1 MSTPAN
7 GPLLELRGIT
17 RHFRSKATLAER
29 ILAGIGRGAPPPTVR
44 AVDGVDLTVER
55 GEVLGLVGES
65 GCGKSTLARIV
76 TGILKPSAG
85 EVVYDQR
92 PVARL
97 KGKERL
103 DFLLKVQMV
112 FQDPYASLDPRMK
125 VSRIVGEALSV
136 HRLKPR
142 AEIDAAVDQALAEV
156 GLDITY
162 RDRYPHQFS
171 GGQRQ
176 RIGIA
181 RALAVKPDFLVCDEP
196 VSALD
201 VSIQAQVINLFMDV
215 RERHGLTYLFVSHD
229 LGLVRHISDRVAIM
243 YLGRIVEIGR
253 ADEIFAEP
261 AHPYSAAL
269 IKAIPSATRRKR
281 RFEPLKG
288 ELPSP
293 MAPPPGCPF
302 HPRCPSAMP
311 ICREARPALAAIAPG
326 RSAACHLHT
335 TPEMA

>member
-1 MSTPAN
+1 MSAQPST
-7 GPLLELRGIT
+7 PLLELRGIT
-17 RHFRSKATLAER
+17 RHFRGKSTLAEK
-29 ILAGIGRGAPPPTVR
+29 ILLAVGRGKPPPVSR
-44 AVDGVDLTVER
+44 AVDGIDLTVAR

-65 GCGKSTLARIV
+65 GCGKSTLARVI
-76 TGILKPSAG
+76 TGILKPTSG
-85 EVVYDQR
+85 EVIYDNR
-92 PVARL
+92 PVAELR
-97 KGKERL
+97 GRDRL

-125 VSRIVGEALSV
+125 VSRIVGEALAV
-136 HRLKPR
+136 HKLKPK
-142 AEIDAAVDQALAEV
+142 AEIDAAVDAALTEV
-156 GLDITY
+156 GLDLAY

-215 RERHGLTYLFVSHD
+215 RERYGLTYLFVSHD

-253 ADEIFAEP
+253 AAEIFAEP

-269 IKAIPSATRRKR
+269 IKAIPSAANRRR
-281 RFEPLKG
+281 AFEPLKG

-293 MAPPPGCPF
+293 LAPPPGCAF
-302 HPRCPSAMP
+302 HPRCPAAMAV
-311 ICREARPALAAIAPG
+311 CREVAPKLRAIAPG
-326 RSAACHLHT
+326 RSAACHLHNA
-335 TPEMA
+335 PETA

>member
-1 MSTPAN
+1 MTEPFF
-7 GPLLELRGIT
+7 ELRGVKKHYRGKST
-17 RHFRSKATLAER
+17 FAER
-29 ILAGIGRGAPPPTVR
+29 ILAAAGRGAPPRTLR
-44 AVDGVDLTVER
+44 AVDGVDLTVTR

-65 GCGKSTLARIV
+65 GCGKSTLARIA
-76 TGILKPSAG
+76 TGILKPSSG
-85 EVVYDQR
+85 EVVYDRQ
-92 PVARL
+92 PVAAL

-103 DFLLKVQMV
+103 DFLLKVQMI
-112 FQDPYASLDPRMK
+112 FQDPYASLNPRMR

-136 HRLKPR
+136 HRLLPKN
-142 AEIDAAVDQALAEV
+142 EIDAAVDKALTEV
-156 GLDITY
+156 GLDLAY

-181 RALAVKPDFLVCDEP
+181 RALVVKPDFLVCDEP

-215 RERHGLTYLFVSHD
+215 RERYGLTYLFVSHD
-229 LGLVRHISDRVAIM
+229 LGIVRHISDRVAIM
-243 YLGRIVEIGR
+243 YLGRIVEIGS
-253 ADEIFAEP
+253 AAAIFAEP

-269 IKAIPSATRRKR
+269 IKASPSATRRKHQ
-281 RFEPLKG
+281 FQPLTG

-293 MAPPPGCPF
+293 LAPPSGCPF
-302 HPRCPSAMP
+302 HPRCDRAMSV
-311 ICREARPALAAIAPG
+311 CREVRPVLTEIAPG

-335 TPEMA
+335 SPESA

>member
-1 MSTPAN
+1 MTAPFF
-7 GPLLELRGIT
+7 ELRGIKKQ
-17 RHFRSKATLAER
+17 FRGKLTLAEH
-29 ILAGIGRGAPPPTVR
+29 ILTAAGQRKPAPVLH
-44 AVDGVDLTVER
+44 AVDGVDLSIAR

-65 GCGKSTLARIV
+65 GCGKSTLARIA
-76 TGILKPSAG
+76 TGILQPTEG
-85 EVVYDQR
+85 DVMYDRQ
-92 PVARL
+92 PVAALSGKQRL
-97 KGKERL
+97 K
-103 DFLLKVQMV
+103 FLLKVQMI

-125 VSRIVGEALSV
+125 VSRIVGEALAV
-136 HRLKPR
+136 HKLLPK
-142 AEIDAAVDQALAEV
+142 AEIETAVDKALREV
-156 GLDITY
+156 GLDVAY

-201 VSIQAQVINLFMDV
+201 VSIQAQVINLFMDI
-215 RERHGLTYLFVSHD
+215 RARYGLTYLFVSHD

-243 YLGRIVEIGR
+243 YLGRIVEIGPA
-253 ADEIFAEP
+253 ADVFAKP

-269 IKAIPSATRRKR
+269 IKAIPSAERRKR
-281 RFEPLKG
+281 DFQPLKG

-293 MAPPPGCPF
+293 LTPPAGCPF
-302 HPRCPSAMP
+302 HPRCEQAMLV
-311 ICREARPALAAIAPG
+311 CRETRPQLAEIAPG

-335 TPEMA
+335 TLETT

>member
-1 MSTPAN
+1 MSE
-7 GPLLELRGIT
+7 PLFELRGV
-17 RHFRSKATLAER
+17 RKYFRGKANVAER
-29 ILAGIGRGAPPPTVR
+29 ILTGLGRHAPPATLK
-44 AVDGVDLTVER
+44 AVDGVDLSIGK

-65 GCGKSTLARIV
+65 GCGKSTLARIA
-76 TGILKPSAG
+76 TGILPPTGG
-85 EVVYDQR
+85 EVFYKGR
-92 PVARL
+92 SAAAL

-103 DFLLKVQMV
+103 DYLLKVQMI
-112 FQDPYASLDPRMK
+112 FQDPYASLDPRMR
-125 VSRIVGEALSV
+125 VSRIVGEALAV
-136 HRLKPR
+136 HKLVPK
-142 AEIDAAVDQALAEV
+142 AELDGAVDQALSEV
-156 GLDITY
+156 GLDLAY
-162 RDRYPHQFS
+162 RERYPHQFS

-215 RERHGLTYLFVSHD
+215 RARHGLTYLFVSHD

-243 YLGRIVEIGR
+243 YLGRIVEIGS
-253 ADEIFAEP
+253 ATAIFAEP

-269 IKAIPSATRRKR
+269 IKAIPSAARRKSS
-281 RFEPLKG
+281 FQPLKG

-293 MAPPPGCPF
+293 LAPPPGCPF
-302 HPRCPSAMP
+302 HPRCEHAMAV
-311 ICREARPALAAIAPG
+311 CREVRPDLVEIAPG

-335 TPEMA
+335 TGKAA

>member
-1 MSTPAN
+1 MTTPFF
-7 GPLLELRGIT
+7 ELRGIKK
-17 RHFRSKATLAER
+17 HFRGKVTLAER
-29 ILAGIGRGAPPPTVR
+29 ILSAVGQGKPAPVLR
-44 AVDGVDLTVER
+44 AVDGVDLSISH

-65 GCGKSTLARIV
+65 GCGKSTLARIA
-76 TGILKPSAG
+76 TGILQPSEG
-85 EVVYDQR
+85 EVVYDQK
-92 PVARL
+92 PVATL
-97 KGKERL
+97 SGKARL
-103 DFLLKVQMV
+103 DFLLKVQMI

-136 HRLKPR
+136 HKLLPK
-142 AEIDAAVDQALAEV
+142 AEIEPAVDKALAEV
-156 GLDITY
+156 GLDLAY

-201 VSIQAQVINLFMDV
+201 VSIQAQVINLFMDI
-215 RERHGLTYLFVSHD
+215 RQRYGLTYLFVSHD

-243 YLGRIVEIGR
+243 YLGRIVEIGPA
-253 ADEIFAEP
+253 ADIFATP

-269 IKAIPSATRRKR
+269 IKAIPSASRRKR
-281 RFEPLKG
+281 DFQPLKG

-293 MAPPPGCPF
+293 LAPPSGCPF
-302 HPRCPSAMP
+302 HPRCEQAMP
-311 ICREARPALAAIAPG
+311 VCREIRPKLAEIAPG

-335 TPEMA
+335 TPETA

>member
-1 MSTPAN
+1 MSET
-7 GPLLELRGIT
+7 LFELRGVCKY
-17 RHFRSKATLAER
+17 FRGKANMAER
-29 ILAGIGRGAPPPTVR
+29 ILTAIGKHPSPATLK
-44 AVDGVDLTVER
+44 AVDGVDLSVR
-55 GEVLGLVGES
+55 KGEVLGLVGES
-65 GCGKSTLARIV
+65 GCGKSTLARIA
-76 TGILKPSAG
+76 TGILPPTEG
-85 EVVYDQR
+85 EVVYKGR
-92 PVARL
+92 SAAAL
-97 KGKERL
+97 KGKDRL
-103 DFLLKVQMV
+103 DYLLKVQMI
-112 FQDPYASLDPRMK
+112 FQDPYASLDPRMR

-136 HRLKPR
+136 HKLVPK
-142 AEIDAAVDQALAEV
+142 AEIDSAVDRALSEV
-156 GLDITY
+156 GLDLAY
-162 RDRYPHQFS
+162 RERYPHQFS

-243 YLGRIVEIGR
+243 YLGRIVEIGS
-253 ADEIFAEP
+253 ATAIFAEP

-269 IKAIPSATRRKR
+269 IKAIPSAARRKSS
-281 RFEPLKG
+281 FQPLKG

-293 MAPPPGCPF
+293 LAPPPGCPF
-302 HPRCPSAMP
+302 HPRCEHAMAV
-311 ICREARPALAAIAPG
+311 CREVRPDLKEIAPG

-335 TPEMA
+335 TAKAA